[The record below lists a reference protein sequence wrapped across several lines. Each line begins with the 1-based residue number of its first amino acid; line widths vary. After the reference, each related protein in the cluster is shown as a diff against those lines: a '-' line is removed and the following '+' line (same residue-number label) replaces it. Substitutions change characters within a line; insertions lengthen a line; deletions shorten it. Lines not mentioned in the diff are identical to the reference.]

1 LRTAEDGT
9 QKRLLFN
16 YKEVIKG
23 QNPEQNVRLLPRDTV
38 VVP

>member
-1 LRTAEDGT
+1 LRTEAGT
-9 QKRLLFN
+9 QKRLPFN

-23 QNPEQNVRLLPRDTV
+23 KNPGQNIRLLPRDTV

>member
-1 LRTAEDGT
+1 LRANADGT
-9 QKRLLFN
+9 EKRLTFN

-23 QNPEQNVRLLPRDTV
+23 KNPEQNIRLLPRDTV